1 MSTPDGYE
9 AQLDE
14 SVAILVTTASIS
26 VPSPSTAFRPA
37 ARDTSGLDLGPS
49 TTPLIDAPAH

>member
-9 AQLDE
+9 AQLEE

-26 VPSPSTAFRPA
+26 VSFTAVHPA

-49 TTPLIDAPAH
+49 TTP